1 MTPPCTVAIPVFNRV
16 DLIGR
21 CVASALAQDVPGLC
35 VLVVDNHSTDG
46 TWEALQELRDPRLRL
61 VRNPRNLGLFGNFNR
76 CIELAEGEWLKF
88 LCSDDL
94 LVAGALAREL
104 ASVAGRPQV
113 ALLTSR
119 GEYVDL
125 AGAPRG
131 RVGWLVPPGT
141 YAGRAAVGESLA
153 MLLRLALNP
162 FNYPSGVLVRRSAL
176 AAAGGFD
183 PGMRIVSDVDLFLRV
198 LAHGDL
204 AVSADVATRI
214 TLHPGQIS
222 ARERSGSSFVFI
234 REYLALQRRNR
245 AGAAGP
251 RPGSAWSTGVYAAL
265 SLWYAG
271 RHLVKGPWRGACAHL
286 RFACAVRAPATRKL
300 AALLAF
306 LLLRL
311 RYLLAERRL
320 VAQPWEWHLVPQPPA
335 GAPS

>member
-1 MTPPCTVAIPVFNRV
+1 MTCPCTVAIPVHNRV

-21 CVASALAQDVPGLC
+21 CVASALAQDVPGLR

-46 TWEALQELRDPRLRL
+46 TWEALQAFSDPRLRV

-76 CIELAEGEWLKF
+76 CIDLAEGEWLKF

-94 LVAGALAREL
+94 LVAGALGREL
-104 ASVAGRPQV
+104 ASVAARPQV

-125 AGAPRG
+125 AGRPRG

-141 YAGRAAVGESLA
+141 YPGRAAIGESLA

-204 AVSADVATRI
+204 AVSADVATLI

-222 ARERSGSSFVFI
+222 ARERSGSSFVFL

-251 RPGSAWSTGVYAAL
+251 RAGSAWSSGVYAAL
-265 SLWYAG
+265 SLWYAA
-271 RHLVKGPWRGACAHL
+271 RHLVKGPWRGARAHL

-311 RYLLAERRL
+311 RYLLAERRV
-320 VAQPWEWHLVPQPPA
+320 VARAWDWHLPSRAQG
-335 GAPS
+335 GAPR